1 MDYFS
6 SVTVNHETGMIKN
19 RSKDFFS
26 YNNNINVMRYSFQN
40 NINAY
45 LGKDSR
51 LSLRLNVQLRKTKQP
66 NISMNDLYAG
76 AINTSPVEAPV

>member
-1 MDYFS
+1 
-6 SVTVNHETGMIKN
+6 MIKN

-45 LGKDSR
+45 FGKDSR
-51 LSLRLNVQLRKTKQP
+51 LSLRLNVQH
-66 NISMNDLYAG
+66 
-76 AINTSPVEAPV
+76 

>member
-1 MDYFS
+1 
-6 SVTVNHETGMIKN
+6 
-19 RSKDFFS
+19 
-26 YNNNINVMRYSFQN
+26 MRYSFQN

-66 NISMNDLYAG
+66 NISMNDLFG
-76 AINTSPVEAPV
+76 ELSIQVRWKLRSISLTTVLLHISSGV

>member
-1 MDYFS
+1 
-6 SVTVNHETGMIKN
+6 MIKN

-51 LSLRLNVQLRKTKQP
+51 LSLRLNAEKNEATQHQYERSVCGSYQYK
-66 NISMNDLYAG
+66 SGGSSDLF
-76 AINTSPVEAPV
+76 P